1 MKSSWNDCGPKVWM
15 LNTAMALTLKR
26 TNSPWKQHLNGLWRS
41 KSVRS
46 RIDHLRSSMAQSL
59 TTASQK
65 LDEASSHTHK
75 IDQTHGEGAQSFAVV
90 TSMLRSARG
99 AVDAAK
105 TSLDSIDS
113 TDFSK
118 QVAQHS
124 KAFSQQ
130 AHEIQQSSL
139 QDLITKAKGGL
150 ESLSRSNTTSRLKD
164 LSTRT
169 QQRVRDGSA
178 FWYGLA
184 KDAYVRGDYTSLL
197 HQTKSSINNVKETTK
212 TSVSEKSRT
221 LFQSSKEK
229 TQEFRSK
236 LGFSRDSGDPNE
248 STKGTYDPF
257 QWLRNAGKTLHRAST
272 STMREKYLTSKKEA
286 KTDKDGDGTK
296 SDERNSNR

>member
-124 KAFSQQ
+124 KAFF
-130 AHEIQQSSL
+130 A
-139 QDLITKAKGGL
+139 
-150 ESLSRSNTTSRLKD
+150 TS
-164 LSTRT
+164 
-169 QQRVRDGSA
+169 
-178 FWYGLA
+178 
-184 KDAYVRGDYTSLL
+184 
-197 HQTKSSINNVKETTK
+197 
-212 TSVSEKSRT
+212 
-221 LFQSSKEK
+221 
-229 TQEFRSK
+229 
-236 LGFSRDSGDPNE
+236 SRDP
-248 STKGTYDPF
+248 TKQPTRLDH
-257 QWLRNAGKTLHRAST
+257 QS
-272 STMREKYLTSKKEA
+272 
-286 KTDKDGDGTK
+286 
-296 SDERNSNR
+296 

>member
-1 MKSSWNDCGPKVWM
+1 MKLLPTLTK
-15 LNTAMALTLKR
+15 LTKLTARELSRSLLSPACCAL
-26 TNSPWKQHLNGLWRS
+26 QE
-41 KSVRS
+41 
-46 RIDHLRSSMAQSL
+46 AQSTQQRHHL
-59 TTASQK
+59 IALILLISANK
-65 LDEASSHTHK
+65 SPS
-75 IDQTHGEGAQSFAVV
+75 I
-90 TSMLRSARG
+90 LR
-99 AVDAAK
+99 
-105 TSLDSIDS
+105 L
-113 TDFSK
+113 
-118 QVAQHS
+118 
-124 KAFSQQ
+124 FSQQ